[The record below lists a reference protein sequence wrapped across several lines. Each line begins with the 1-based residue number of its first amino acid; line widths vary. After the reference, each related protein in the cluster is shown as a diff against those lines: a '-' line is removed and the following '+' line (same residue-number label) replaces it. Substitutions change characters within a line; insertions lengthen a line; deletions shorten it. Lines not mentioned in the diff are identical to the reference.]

1 MPLLVMQLVMT
12 KVPEQVPFLVRP
24 VAKTICEGVKK
35 QFVQS
40 RLKDHIQF
48 LEDHLSQH
56 EYFAGRFSFADIQM
70 SFPLEAMQSRTGKS
84 FPAIKTYMERI
95 SHRAAYFRALSKEQ
109 ALKS

>member
-1 MPLLVMQLVMT
+1 MDDFAASEENTNRYFCWSGMN
-12 KVPEQVPFLVRP
+12 F
-24 VAKTICEGVKK
+24 AICEGVKK

-84 FPAIKTYMERI
+84 YPAIQAYLERI